1 MSYRVYV
8 QTCMLYF
15 KHFMLLKM
23 QLNIK
28 LIFNISI
35 KNICWVVSIELTVS
49 YYLIFTINFF

>member
-1 MSYRVYV
+1 
-8 QTCMLYF
+8 MLYF